1 MLGVCS
7 PCLVQKVHN
16 LRILALDAGLQDI
29 IAIYPTVG
37 EMVIIHFERTELA
50 KMATSSATFYII
62 TAFQSTKIPFS
73 NGVQCTALYTIPLY

>member
-1 MLGVCS
+1 MPACKIENNTV
-7 PCLVQKVHN
+7 
-16 LRILALDAGLQDI
+16 AI